1 MRRHIRPAFV
11 TLLTLASAAAAV
23 PALAGPETSSI
34 PQLTR
39 SLAYHLPLASSPAED
54 LHLRLVEDGLKAAKG
69 DAEALKALTAFY
81 AARDWQPAWTD
92 AHGLNAVGRTL
103 ADRIAL
109 ADTDGL
115 EPSDYPLP
123 PKRIARDQL
132 ADAELT
138 LSRAL
143 LAYAHDAQGGRI
155 DPSRVSGYV
164 KIEPT
169 HPDPLKV
176 LASLA
181 RSKNPA
187 GTLAAF
193 NPPHEGYRRLRM
205 KLADLRRAKSRTTRP
220 PRIAADGPTMRLG
233 LSDPRVPLLRQRL
246 GVTLSATRVAIADT
260 VRTDTPIGKSADTLF
275 DDDLDAA
282 VRQFQ
287 REAGLAADGVVGPN
301 TLAVLNREAD
311 ADPVADIVANMERW
325 RWLPRDLGR
334 FHVFVNIPEFLVRI
348 VDNGTI
354 THTTRVVVGK
364 RGNQTPIFS
373 DEMEHLVV
381 NPYWNVPYSIAS
393 KEMLRGIQADPGG
406 YLSRRGYEAV
416 YNGRVVDPT
425 SINWSPANLRKVR
438 IRQRPSA
445 RNALGRIKF
454 MFPNKYSIY
463 LHDTPSKSLFQRAER
478 AYSHGCVRVHNPVDF
493 ADALLAHDSK
503 WNGKRIAALFGG
515 AERRID
521 LTPHI
526 PVHLVYFTTTVDAT
540 GKLHSFGDIYGHN
553 KKLKTLLASARAA
566 N

>member
-11 TLLTLASAAAAV
+11 TLLTLASATAAV
-23 PALAGPETSSI
+23 PAIAGPETSSI

-54 LHLRLVEDGLKAAKG
+54 LHLRLVEHGLKAAKG
-69 DAEALKALTAFY
+69 DAETLKALTAFY

-92 AHGLNAVGRTL
+92 ARGLNAIGQTL
-103 ADRIAL
+103 ANRIAL

-115 EPSDYPLP
+115 DPADYPLP
-123 PKRIARDQL
+123 PKRIARDRI

-138 LSRAL
+138 LARAI

-155 DPSRVSGYV
+155 GPKRISGYV
-164 KIEPT
+164 KIVPT
-169 HPDPLKV
+169 RPDPLKV

-193 NPPHEGYRRLRM
+193 NPPHEGYRRLRK
-205 KLADLRRAKSRTTRP
+205 KLAELRRAKTNKERP
-220 PRIAADGPTMRLG
+220 PRIATAGPSMRLG
-233 LSDPRVPLLRQRL
+233 LSDPRVPLLRKRL
-246 GVTLSATRVAIADT
+246 GVTVSATRVAIADT
-260 VRTDTPIGKSADTLF
+260 VRTDTPISKAADTLF

-282 VRQFQ
+282 VRTFQ
-287 REAGLAADGVVGPN
+287 RKAGLAADGIVGPN
-301 TLAVLNREAD
+301 TLATLNREAD
-311 ADPVADIVANMERW
+311 ADPIADIAANMERW

-334 FHVFVNIPEFLVRI
+334 FHVFVNIPEFLVRV
-348 VDNGTI
+348 VDNGTV

-364 RGNQTPIFS
+364 RHNQTPVFS

-406 YLSRRGYEAV
+406 YLARRGYEAV
-416 YNGRVVDPT
+416 YNGRVVDPY
-425 SINWSPANLRKVR
+425 SVNWSPANLRKVR
-438 IRQRPSA
+438 IRQRPGA

-463 LHDTPSKSLFQRAER
+463 LHDTPSKSLFQRSVR
-478 AYSHGCVRVHNPVDF
+478 AYSHGCVRVHNPLDF
-493 ADALLAHDSK
+493 ADALLAHDGK
-503 WNGKRIAALFGG
+503 WNAGRIKRLFGG
-515 AERRID
+515 SERRID
-521 LTPHI
+521 LTQHI

-540 GKLHSFGDIYGHN
+540 GKLHTFGDIYGHN
-553 KKLKTLLASARAA
+553 KKLKTLLASAGSG